1 MAWLLAKETK
11 SVAGIKAR
19 EMEECLNC
27 KKGLDPEIT
36 FCPICGQKT
45 HETKLTLWSLL
56 GDFFGSLFNIEN
68 GIYRSF
74 ISLPIPGFL
83 SKQFISGKRK
93 SYLNPV
99 RLFLITLILHLTV
112 LTNLVPFDYISTLN
126 TKLHEEIGQKKIAAK
141 FEEIGT
147 SSQVLIGACDMD
159 TLSSIL
165 FEDIEIGR
173 DSSYYPSFE
182 PTKKLHSDVIGEYR
196 IAIADI
202 YEMPVEELFTKYGIV
217 NYWEKTIG
225 QQIIRT
231 MRDPPGAIRFG
242 VGNLIWSILSTI
254 ILTGLFMKLIYIRR
268 RRFFVE
274 HLIVLFNIHSFCFLV
289 ASAGFWY
296 NTNND
301 LVNGNFQMSPGLIP
315 GIIITLFFF
324 LSMKF
329 YYKQGWIKTFIKFG
343 MVGFIYF
350 ILLSAMISIVTII
363 SLFFFS

>member
-1 MAWLLAKETK
+1 MFWQNFMAWLLAKETK

-27 KKGLDPEIT
+27 KKGLDSDIT

-141 FEEIGT
+141 FEEMGS
-147 SSQVLIGACDMD
+147 SSQDLIGACD
-159 TLSSIL
+159 I
-165 FEDIEIGR
+165 
-173 DSSYYPSFE
+173 
-182 PTKKLHSDVIGEYR
+182 KKLHSDREREYR
-196 IAIADI
+196 IAIADM

-268 RRFFVE
+268 KRFFVE